1 MDPVTTALIS
11 KVLDGLTMRSE
22 AIARNIA
29 NANSEGYRPIAVEF
43 EQSLLEASRGSL
55 ADVASVEP
63 TIVQSVSAD
72 GSAGTRLDLEMA
84 NGSQTALRYSALI
97 DVLSRQIQIHH
108 ALVRG
113 GQ

>member
-1 MDPVTTALIS
+1 MDAVTTAIIS
-11 KVLDGLTMRSE
+11 KALDGLTVRSE

-29 NANSEGYRPIAVEF
+29 NANSEGYQPIAVKF
-43 EQSLLEASRGSL
+43 EHSLLAASKGSL
-55 ADVASVEP
+55 ADVRAVEP
-63 TIVQSVSAD
+63 TIVQTNQSD
-72 GSAGTRLDLEMA
+72 GSDGTRLDLEMA
-84 NGSQTALRYSALI
+84 NGSQTALRYSALV